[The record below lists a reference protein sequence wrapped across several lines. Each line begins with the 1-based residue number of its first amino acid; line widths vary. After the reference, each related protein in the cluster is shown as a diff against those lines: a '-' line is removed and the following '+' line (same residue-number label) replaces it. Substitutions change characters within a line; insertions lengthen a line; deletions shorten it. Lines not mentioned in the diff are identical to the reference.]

1 VYVTPSLSYV
11 VPSDELTSPR
21 SLDVF
26 IGLNIV
32 RILSILACLLVLAS
46 SIVTMVE
53 DVEAVSTLIDA
64 EKTNSTL
71 ANNLLDCDYVAY
83 VSILPFRVCQRLS
96 LFPQLQH
103 GP

>member
-1 VYVTPSLSYV
+1 
-11 VPSDELTSPR
+11 
-21 SLDVF
+21 
-26 IGLNIV
+26 
-32 RILSILACLLVLAS
+32 
-46 SIVTMVE
+46 VTMVQ
-53 DVEAVSTLIDA
+53 DVEAVSELIDA

-71 ANNLLDCDYVAY
+71 ANSLLDCDYVAY